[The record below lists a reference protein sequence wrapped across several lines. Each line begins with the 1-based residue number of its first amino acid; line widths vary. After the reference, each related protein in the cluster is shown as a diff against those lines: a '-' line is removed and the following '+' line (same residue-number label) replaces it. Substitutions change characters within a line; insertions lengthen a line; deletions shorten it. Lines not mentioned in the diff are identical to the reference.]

1 MSNNF
6 GFGPGNPSDPN
17 DPENNPNFK
26 ELFEQLSNF
35 GLNPQTLFA
44 AANSAGSV
52 GPLIS
57 PDVLRD
63 VARKFVSSQGDLP
76 VGSQDIADSQVALD
90 IANTWLDEATNFPA
104 LSRSNLPAY
113 SRRDWLDSTVSN
125 WAKMIEPL
133 ADGMASALTN
143 VLKETSINEADAVP
157 ELAAIAPIMRAF
169 MGSLIASQLG
179 TSVGQ
184 LAVSITGSNDI
195 AIPLFGVNDARLIPQ
210 NISKWAEGL
219 EIPIDEVRI
228 FLAVREAAASRL
240 FSHAPWLSQY
250 IQDAIT
256 AYGAGI
262 KIDIDSIQ
270 EQAERA
276 LETGELDI
284 NNPESISVAISAGLF
299 KPEQSAS
306 QDAVR
311 PEGDAL
317 ARYGNNMLPVDFY
330 QAPAEP
336 TRVFVYPY
344 ARTLES
350 LNQISYGKPDPHFGH
365 KLRYVNPATGA
376 SPMPTIG
383 AFTQRLPAGFETR
396 PYRSTDG
403 TVYVCLEGEVTV
415 SVGNKEWH
423 LQPDDIFVV
432 PSWQPLKFLAQRD
445 TTLFSFSDRPIQQ
458 SLGLWREARL

>member
-1 MSNNF
+1 LVSNNF
-6 GFGPGNPSDPN
+6 GFGPGNPDNSDDPN
-17 DPENNPNFK
+17 DPNNPANNPDFN
-26 ELFEQLSNF
+26 EFFAQLSNF

-57 PDVLRD
+57 PEVLRD
-63 VARKFVSSQGDLP
+63 VARKFVSGQGDLP
-76 VGSQDIADSQVALD
+76 IGSQDITDSQVALD

-104 LSRSNLPAY
+104 LSRSNLPAW

-133 ADGMASALTN
+133 ADGMANALTN
-143 VLKETSINEADAVP
+143 VLKETSINEADAAP

-195 AIPLFGVNDARLIPQ
+195 AIPLFGESEARLIPQ
-210 NISKWAEGL
+210 NITKWAEGL

-228 FLAVREAAASRL
+228 FLAVREAASSRL
-240 FSHAPWLSQY
+240 FSHSPWLSEY

-299 KPEQSAS
+299 KPEQSPS
-306 QDAVR
+306 QDA
-311 PEGDAL
+311 AL
-317 ARYGNNMLPVDFY
+317 AKLEMILALIEGWIDYVSTKAIGDRLPSF
-330 QAPAEP
+330 PALSETLRRGRVTKSP
-336 TRVFVYPY
+336 TQQLF
-344 ARTLES
+344 ATLLGLEVSPRKMRECS
-350 LNQISYGKPDPHFGH
+350 LFWFDVENQIGLAERDKRWEDPAFLPRAEDLSDVKKFLG
-365 KLRYVNPATGA
+365 
-376 SPMPTIG
+376 STI
-383 AFTQRLPAGFETR
+383 
-396 PYRSTDG
+396 
-403 TVYVCLEGEVTV
+403 V
-415 SVGNKEWH
+415 
-423 LQPDDIFVV
+423 PDDL
-432 PSWQPLKFLAQRD
+432 S
-445 TTLFSFSDRPIQQ
+445 
-458 SLGLWREARL
+458 GLQ

>member
-6 GFGPGNPSDPN
+6 GFGPGNPDNPDNSEDPDN
-17 DPENNPNFK
+17 TEGANNPDFS
-26 ELFEQLSNF
+26 EFFAQLSNF

-63 VARKFVSSQGDLP
+63 VARKFVSGQGDLP
-76 VGSQDIADSQVALD
+76 IGSQDITDSQVALD

-104 LSRSNLPAY
+104 LSRSNLPAW

-133 ADGMASALTN
+133 ADGMANALTN
-143 VLKETSINEADAVP
+143 VLKETSINEADAAP
-157 ELAAIAPIMRAF
+157 ELAAISPIMRAF

-195 AIPLFGVNDARLIPQ
+195 AIPLFGQSEARLIPQ
-210 NISKWAEGL
+210 NITKWAEGL

-228 FLAVREAAASRL
+228 FLAVREAASSRL
-240 FSHAPWLSQY
+240 FSHSPWLSQY

-299 KPEQSAS
+299 KPEQSPS
-306 QDAVR
+306 QDA
-311 PEGDAL
+311 AL
-317 ARYGNNMLPVDFY
+317 AK
-330 QAPAEP
+330 
-336 TRVFVYPY
+336 
-344 ARTLES
+344 LEMI
-350 LNQISYGKPDPHFGH
+350 LALIEGWID
-365 KLRYVNPATGA
+365 YVSTKA
-376 SPMPTIG
+376 IG
-383 AFTQRLPAGFETR
+383 DRLPSFPALSETLR
-396 PYRSTDG
+396 RGRVTKSPTQQLFATLLGLEVSPRKMRECSLFWFDVESQIGLAERDKRWEDPAFLPRAEDLFDVKKFLGSTI
-403 TVYVCLEGEVTV
+403 V
-415 SVGNKEWH
+415 
-423 LQPDDIFVV
+423 PDDL
-432 PSWQPLKFLAQRD
+432 S
-445 TTLFSFSDRPIQQ
+445 
-458 SLGLWREARL
+458 GLR

>member
-1 MSNNF
+1 MSGNF
-6 GFGPGNPSDPN
+6 GFGPNDPN
-17 DPENNPNFK
+17 DPNEPSEPNDPNNPNFN
-26 ELFEQLSNF
+26 ELFAQLSNF
-35 GLNPQTLFA
+35 GLNPATLFA

-57 PDVLRD
+57 TDILRD
-63 VARKFVSSQGDLP
+63 VARKFISSQGELP
-76 VGSQDIADSQVALD
+76 IGSQDIADAQVALD

-104 LSRSNLPAY
+104 LSRSNLPAW
-113 SRRDWLDSTVSN
+113 SRRDWLDSSVAN

-143 VLKETSINEADAVP
+143 VLKQGPTPGSIEGPTEGP

-184 LAVSITGSNDI
+184 LAVSITGSNDV
-195 AIPLFGVNDARLIPQ
+195 AIPLFTQSEARLIPQ
-210 NISKWAEGL
+210 NVTAWAQGL
-219 EIPIDEVRI
+219 DIPSDEVRI
-228 FLAVREAAASRL
+228 FLAIREAAASRL
-240 FSHAPWLSQY
+240 FSHTPWLSKY

-306 QDAVR
+306 QDA
-311 PEGDAL
+311 AL
-317 ARYGNNMLPVDFY
+317 AK
-330 QAPAEP
+330 
-336 TRVFVYPY
+336 
-344 ARTLES
+344 LEMA
-350 LNQISYGKPDPHFGH
+350 LALIEGWID
-365 KLRYVNPATGA
+365 YVTTKAVGD
-376 SPMPTIG
+376 
-383 AFTQRLPAGFETR
+383 RLPSYPALSETLRRRRALKSPTQQLFATLLGLEVSPRKARECAQFWFEVESEIGLSNR
-396 PYRSTDG
+396 DQRWEDPALLPRAEELAD
-403 TVYVCLEGEVTV
+403 V
-415 SVGNKEWH
+415 K
-423 LQPDDIFVV
+423 
-432 PSWQPLKFLAQRD
+432 KFLASTSVPD
-445 TTLFSFSDRPIQQ
+445 DLS
-458 SLGLWREARL
+458 GLI

>member
-6 GFGPGNPSDPN
+6 GFGPGNPDNPDNPDNSEDPDN
-17 DPENNPNFK
+17 TEGANNPDFS
-26 ELFEQLSNF
+26 EFFAQLSNF

-63 VARKFVSSQGDLP
+63 VARKFVSGQGDLP
-76 VGSQDIADSQVALD
+76 IGSQDITDSQVALD

-104 LSRSNLPAY
+104 LSRSNLPAW

-133 ADGMASALTN
+133 ADGMANALTN
-143 VLKETSINEADAVP
+143 VLKETSISEADADP
-157 ELAAIAPIMRAF
+157 ELAAISPIMRAF

-195 AIPLFGVNDARLIPQ
+195 AIPLFGQSEARLIPQ
-210 NISKWAEGL
+210 NITKWAEGL

-228 FLAVREAAASRL
+228 FLAVREAASSRL
-240 FSHAPWLSQY
+240 FSHSPWLSQY

-299 KPEQSAS
+299 KPEQSPS
-306 QDAVR
+306 QDA
-311 PEGDAL
+311 AL
-317 ARYGNNMLPVDFY
+317 AK
-330 QAPAEP
+330 
-336 TRVFVYPY
+336 
-344 ARTLES
+344 LEMI
-350 LNQISYGKPDPHFGH
+350 LALIEGWID
-365 KLRYVNPATGA
+365 YVSTKA
-376 SPMPTIG
+376 IG
-383 AFTQRLPAGFETR
+383 DRLPSFPALSETLR
-396 PYRSTDG
+396 RGRVTKSPTQQLFATLLGLEVSPRKMRECSLFWFDVESQIGLAERDKRWEDPAFLPRAEDLSDVKKFLGSTI
-403 TVYVCLEGEVTV
+403 V
-415 SVGNKEWH
+415 
-423 LQPDDIFVV
+423 PDDL
-432 PSWQPLKFLAQRD
+432 S
-445 TTLFSFSDRPIQQ
+445 
-458 SLGLWREARL
+458 GLQ